1 MGFVLGIFIA
11 LASIVAAVWHLNQE
25 AAHFWD
31 FVAFICVIGG
41 TTAVG
46 VMTIP
51 WQYRR
56 LVFSSF
62 LSLFK
67 RETKDDG
74 AVITECMDFLRN
86 MQNGTSSFHP
96 SPSIAGETLRDGMEL
111 ISLGFDKEKVHSILE
126 DRIHESFE
134 RSQKVSNS
142 VRSLAK
148 YPPAF
153 GLAGTVLGLVSLMR
167 KVSEGAD
174 AKQTGILMAIA
185 LMATFYGL
193 LVANLFI
200 NPAGEFL
207 IKNALADR
215 KKAEIALHAVL
226 LFMDQASLLEAQEVL
241 NGYVV
246 KEARVNIV
254 NTASTEAA

>member
-1 MGFVLGIFIA
+1 MGFVFGIFIA
-11 LASIVAAVWHLNQE
+11 LISIFAAVWHLNQE
-25 AAHFWD
+25 ASHFWD
-31 FVAFICVIGG
+31 FVAFVCVIGG

-56 LVFSSF
+56 LIFQSF
-62 LSLFK
+62 LSLFR
-67 RETKDDG
+67 RETKSDG
-74 AVITECMDFLRN
+74 AIVAECIEFIRA
-86 MQNGTSSFHP
+86 MQNGQASFEP
-96 SPSIAGETLRDGMEL
+96 SPSVAGETLRDGMEL
-111 ISLGFDKEKVHSILE
+111 MSLGFSKEKVHSILE

-134 RSQKVSNS
+134 RTQKISNS
-142 VRSLAK
+142 IRSLAK

-153 GLAGTVLGLVSLMR
+153 GLAGTVLGLVTLMR

-174 AKQTGILMAIA
+174 AKETGILMAIA

-193 LVANLFI
+193 LVSNLFV

-207 IKNALADR
+207 NKNALADR

-226 LFMDQASLLEAQEVL
+226 LYMEQASLLESQEVL

-254 NTASTEAA
+254 ATAEAA

>member
-1 MGFVLGIFIA
+1 VGFILGIAIA
-11 LASIVAAVWHLNQE
+11 TISLIAAVTHLDQE
-25 AAHFWD
+25 ARHFWD
-31 FVAFICVIGG
+31 FVAFVCVIGG

-56 LVFSSF
+56 MVFGAF
-62 LSLFK
+62 VSLFR
-67 RETKDDG
+67 RESKDDG
-74 AVITECMDFLRN
+74 AVVVECIDFIRALQSGQAN
-86 MQNGTSSFHP
+86 FQ
-96 SPSIAGETLRDGMEL
+96 PSISVAGETLRDGIEL
-111 ISLGFDKEKVHSILE
+111 VSLGFEKEKVHSILE
-126 DRIHESFE
+126 ERIHQDFE
-134 RSQKVSNS
+134 RSQKISNS
-142 VRSLAK
+142 IRSLAK

-153 GLAGTVLGLVSLMR
+153 GLAGTVLGLVTLMR

-193 LVANLFI
+193 LVSNLFV

-207 IKNALADR
+207 NKNALADR
-215 KKAEIALHAVL
+215 KKAEIALHSVL
-226 LFMDQASLLEAQEVL
+226 LYMEGASLLEAQEVL
-241 NGYVV
+241 NCYVV

-254 NTASTEAA
+254 ASAAAEAA

>member
-1 MGFVLGIFIA
+1 MGFIFGIAIA
-11 LASIVAAVWHLNQE
+11 AISLFAAVAHLNQE
-25 AAHFWD
+25 ARHFWD
-31 FVAFICVIGG
+31 FVAFVCVIGG

-56 LVFSSF
+56 MVFAAF
-62 LSLFK
+62 LSLFR
-67 RETKDDG
+67 RESKDDG
-74 AVITECMDFLRN
+74 TVVVECIDFIRA
-86 MQNGTSSFHP
+86 MQSGQAGFQPSSSVP
-96 SPSIAGETLRDGMEL
+96 GETLRDGMEL
-111 ISLGFDKEKVHSILE
+111 VSLGFGKEKVHSILE

-134 RSQKVSNS
+134 RSQKISNS
-142 VRSLAK
+142 IRSLAK

-153 GLAGTVLGLVSLMR
+153 GLAGTVLGLVTLMR

-193 LVANLFI
+193 LVSNLFV

-207 IKNALADR
+207 NKNALADR

-226 LFMDQASLLEAQEVL
+226 LYLDNASILEAQEVL

-246 KEARVNIV
+246 KESRVNVIA
-254 NTASTEAA
+254 ASTAEAA